1 MSAAKTVST
10 SRFVAV
16 CLSSLATK
24 RSVCGPRE
32 VRSSDQRSRFAWS
45 QTSRTSLKRKA
56 HARES
61 CARMAAG
68 PRQSRS
74 ACSGIPLPKDAG
86 PGASSGWRS
95 LLSSRRWLPP
105 LLSASR
111 ARLTRPLVGDGQV
124 GELWRAGEYVCHRRL
139 HGLQSFLAARVPLA
153 RTRFLL
159 AFEHGQDV
167 GLGRV
172 HLVPH
177 EHLPHQARAGLLGG
191 P

>member
-10 SRFVAV
+10 SRFVSV
-16 CLSSLATK
+16 LSQFLATK
-24 RSVCGPRE
+24 RSVCGPSA
-32 VRSSDQRSRFAWS
+32 VRPSDQGSRFAWS
-45 QTSRTSLKRKA
+45 QTSRTRLKRRA

-61 CARMAAG
+61 CARIAAG

-86 PGASSGWRS
+86 PGVSPDWRP

-124 GELWRAGEYVCHRRL
+124 DELWRAGEYVCHRRL
-139 HGLQSFLAARVPLA
+139 HGLQSFLAARVPL
-153 RTRFLL
+153 
-159 AFEHGQDV
+159 
-167 GLGRV
+167 
-172 HLVPH
+172 
-177 EHLPHQARAGLLGG
+177 
-191 P
+191 

>member
-1 MSAAKTVST
+1 MPKGAGRAAEPLGLLTEFHCRRT
-10 SRFVAV
+10 PAPMLLR
-16 CLSSLATK
+16 
-24 RSVCGPRE
+24 
-32 VRSSDQRSRFAWS
+32 AW
-45 QTSRTSLKRKA
+45 RL
-56 HARES
+56 
-61 CARMAAG
+61 
-68 PRQSRS
+68 
-74 ACSGIPLPKDAG
+74 
-86 PGASSGWRS
+86 

-105 LLSASR
+105 LLSASW

-124 GELWRAGEYVCHRRL
+124 DELWRAGEYVCHRRL
-139 HGLQSFLAARVPLA
+139 HGFQPFLAARVPLA